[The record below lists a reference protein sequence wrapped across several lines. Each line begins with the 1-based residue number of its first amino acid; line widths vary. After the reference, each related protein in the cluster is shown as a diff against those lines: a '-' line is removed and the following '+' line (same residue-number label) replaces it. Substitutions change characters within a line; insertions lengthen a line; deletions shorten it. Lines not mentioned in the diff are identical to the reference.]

1 MSVLRP
7 KGIPCEVAGV
17 ERHLLFT
24 LAVVDDLEDHYD
36 LPVES
41 VVEMLTDERKVYRVL
56 SYVLTALINDEI
68 AARNYAEGK
77 NEPAITE
84 EEIKWSVDV
93 RDTGRLARAVMQAYG
108 YSFPEADE
116 GQDPNAMSR
125 SE

>member
-56 SYVLTALINDEI
+56 SYVLTTLVNDEI

-116 GQDPNAMSR
+116 GQDPNATSR

>member
-1 MSVLRP
+1 MSTLRP

-17 ERHLLFT
+17 ERNLLFT
-24 LAVVDDLEDHYD
+24 LAVVDELEDHYD

-41 VVEMLTDERKVYRVL
+41 VVDMLTDDRKVYKVL
-56 SYVLTALINDEI
+56 SYVLTVLINDEI

-84 EEIKWSVDV
+84 DEIKWSVDV

-108 YSFPEADE
+108 YSFPEAEDN
-116 GQDPNAMSR
+116 DPNVESR

>member
-1 MSVLRP
+1 MSILRP
-7 KGIPCEVAGV
+7 KGISCEVAGV

-41 VVEMLTDERKVYRVL
+41 VMEMLTDERKVYKVL

-68 AARNYAEGK
+68 AARNYTEGK

-125 SE
+125 SG